1 MRKVLKLGAVA
12 AILSGL
18 AFAETWNGRL
28 LDASCLEQQK
38 NACDPTSTTVSFAM
52 FVGGKVYRLDDAGNS
67 KAVEALKNRA
77 DRSKDPSM
85 PTNQITARV
94 SGTMEEGILKVDTIQ
109 VQ

>member
-1 MRKVLKLGAVA
+1 MRKILTLGAFV

-18 AFAETWNGRL
+18 ALAETYNGRL

-38 NACDPTSTTVSFAM
+38 NACDPTNTTVSFAM
-52 FVGGKVYRLDDAGNS
+52 FLGGKVYRLDDAGNS

-85 PTNQITARV
+85 PSNQITAKV
-94 SGTMEEGILKVDTIQ
+94 SGTMEDGILKVETIE

>member
-1 MRKVLKLGAVA
+1 MRKILKLGVFV

-18 AFAETWNGRL
+18 ALAETYTGRL
-28 LDASCLEQQK
+28 LDASCLEEQK
-38 NACDPTSTTVSFAM
+38 NACDPTTTTTAFAM
-52 FVGGKVYRLDDAGNS
+52 FAGGKVYRLDDAGNA

-85 PTNQITARV
+85 PSNQVTARI
-94 SGTMEEGILKVDTIQ
+94 SGTVEGGILKVETIQ

>member
-1 MRKVLKLGAVA
+1 MRKILTLGAFV

-18 AFAETWNGRL
+18 ALAETYNGRL

-38 NACDPTSTTVSFAM
+38 NACDPTSTSVSFAM
-52 FVGGKVYRLDDAGNS
+52 FVSGKVYRLDDAGNS

-85 PTNQITARV
+85 PTNQVTARV
-94 SGTMEEGILKVDTIQ
+94 SGSMEGDILKVDTIQ

>member
-1 MRKVLKLGAVA
+1 MRIIVKLAAFA

-18 AFAETWNGRL
+18 ALAETWNGRL

-38 NACDPTSTTVSFAM
+38 NACDPTSTSVSFAM
-52 FVGGKVYRLDDAGNS
+52 LVGGKVYRLDDAGNS
-67 KAVEALKNRA
+67 KAVEAIKNRA

-85 PTNQITARV
+85 PTNQITARI
-94 SGTMEEGILKVDTIQ
+94 SGSMEGDILKVETIQ